1 MVARLKEAQKLG
13 FQRAVV
19 PEATGQEN
27 QIPGVLA
34 IERVAS
40 LSSLVAPEAGHITQ
54 ICVAASHRGMGIGYE
69 LLRQSLLGLHK
80 AGCRSATLT
89 VTDAN
94 REAVGLY
101 ERVGFE
107 TIRRFRAF
115 VWEGF

>member
-1 MVARLKEAQKLG
+1 
-13 FQRAVV
+13 
-19 PEATGQEN
+19 
-27 QIPGVLA
+27 
-34 IERVAS
+34 
-40 LSSLVAPEAGHITQ
+40 
-54 ICVAASHRGMGIGYE
+54 

-94 REAVGLY
+94 REAVVLY